1 MERMDLVEKVGT
13 GILRMKDAMK
23 EYGLNEPII
32 EADENW
38 FSITFERDVQKYLQT
53 NTPVNTPVNL
63 TQLQRQIFNCLKEN
77 PHMTYDEL
85 ANKLKK
91 SRNTIRLNIKEL
103 KILNL
108 IERIGSDK
116 KGHWQLKNTERNG

>member
-1 MERMDLVEKVGT
+1 
-13 GILRMKDAMK
+13 MKDAMK

-32 EADENW
+32 DADENW
-38 FSITFERDVQKYLQT
+38 FSITFERDVQKYFQT
-53 NTPVNTPVNL
+53 NTPLDTSVNL
-63 TQLQRQIFNCLKEN
+63 TQLQQKIFNCLKEN
-77 PHMTYDEL
+77 PHTTYDEL

-103 KILNL
+103 KNLNL

-116 KGHWQLKNTERNG
+116 RGHWLVKILEKGGLIK